1 MSENKILRPVYGG
14 EADGKQAARKNDL
27 STRERVNFVVSSAL
41 MEELRERSSKEEIPM
56 SRMIDAALANYLN
69 KPSAP
74 YRSASMEKGVVLYH
88 LLEILLGV
96 KSESDTARQMMAC
109 IQLYFKNYTFSSCLL
124 KSPSNK
130 TPTIGTKII
139 LYLSDAQSESLTCFI
154 EHVSRLEGK
163 QYMEVFLDG
172 KTVSV

>member
-1 MSENKILRPVYGG
+1 MSENKILRPVNGG
-14 EADGKQAARKNDL
+14 ETDGKQAARKNDL

-56 SRMIDAALANYLN
+56 SRMIDAALANYLK

-74 YRSASMEKGVVLYH
+74 YKSASLEKGVVLYH

-96 KSESDTARQMMAC
+96 KNESDAARQIMAH
-109 IQLYFKNYTFSSCLL
+109 IQLYFKYFTFTSCLL
-124 KSPSNK
+124 KSPNSK
-130 TPTIGTKII
+130 TPMIGTKII
-139 LYLSDAQSESLTCFI
+139 LYLSDAQSESLTGFI
-154 EHVSRLEGK
+154 EQVSGLEEK

-172 KTVSV
+172 NAVRI